1 VQNLHCKD
9 KRSVWFVVHKG
20 VLFVLAVF
28 KFFVTVYFKCSIRR
42 HPQSG
47 NITGYY
53 RLVES
58 YRNADDRICHR
69 TILNVG
75 FMEDTTVE
83 QRNKIQ
89 KHLTHKYEHRQILF
103 EETDPVVIKYVD
115 ELWKRIIDTQRLDIV
130 LFDQRVRMVDIDTIN
145 HRDVREVGA
154 EWIGYHTWDK
164 LQLTPLLLSKGWTE
178 EQVQLAAA
186 QVISRAVYPASELKT
201 ARWIKENS
209 AVCEL
214 TGYDIE
220 KVTKD
225 KLYQSALSLY
235 TLKDELEKHL
245 STRTNDLFDIEDK
258 IILYDLTNTYF
269 EGEHRKSRLAKFGKS
284 KEKRSDAKLVV
295 LALVVN
301 IEGFVKYSS
310 IHQGNIADCN
320 TLSTMI
326 DKLAT
331 HTCKQKKAVIV
342 LDAGIATE
350 ENLALIEAKG
360 YKYLCVSRSK
370 LKQYQAVQD
379 RLTVL
384 MDTKSNKAIR
394 LRAVTTEKNTD
405 YYLEVKS
412 NAKEKKE
419 AGMKNQFEHRFEEA
433 LQRIHKG
440 VHSKGGIRQAD
451 KVHQRIGRAKERYPS
466 VQQYY
471 IIDVSVNEKTKV
483 VTQIAWKKDEARHG
497 DKTDSLGIYFLRTNL
512 NVADEVIVWNIYNT
526 IREIENTFRTLK
538 TDLDLRPIYHK
549 NDDATMAHLHLGIL
563 AYWMVNTVRHQLKSQ
578 KINSCWTEIVR
589 IANTQ
594 KVITTTGKN
603 TFNQVASTRKCSEP
617 NENLKSIYDILKTNY
632 KPFRKR
638 KSVVHKPTPKKIE
651 TQQLRLLQPT

>member
-1 VQNLHCKD
+1 M
-9 KRSVWFVVHKG
+9 
-20 VLFVLAVF
+20 
-28 KFFVTVYFKCSIRR
+28 FFAFVYFKCSIRR

-47 NITGYY
+47 NISGYF

-75 FMEDTTVE
+75 FMEEDTTAE

-89 KHLTHKYEHRQILF
+89 KHLTNKYEHQQMLF
-103 EETDPVVIKYVD
+103 EETDPVVIQYVA
-115 ELWKRIIDTQRLDIV
+115 ELWQRIIDDKRLDISS
-130 LFDQRVRMVDIDTIN
+130 FEQRARMVNIDTLN
-145 HRDVREVGA
+145 HRDVREVGS
-154 EWIGYHTWDK
+154 EWIGYHTWNK
-164 LQLTPLLLSKGWTE
+164 LQLTPFLLSKGWSE
-178 EQVQLAAA
+178 EQVQLAAT

-201 ARWIKENS
+201 TRWIKENS

-214 TGYDIE
+214 TGYDME

-235 TLKDELEKHL
+235 ALKDELEKHL
-245 STRTNDLFDIEDK
+245 SIRTNDLFDIEDK

-269 EGEHRKSRLAKFGKS
+269 EGEHRDSKLAKFGRS
-284 KEKRSDAKLVV
+284 KEKRNDAKLVV

-301 IEGFVKYSS
+301 IEGFIKYSS
-310 IHQGNIADCN
+310 IHQGNIADCD

-331 HTCKQKKAVIV
+331 HSCPNKKAVIV

-350 ENLALIEAKG
+350 DNLKLIEAKG

-370 LKQYQAVQD
+370 LKDYQTIED

-384 MDTKSNKAIR
+384 MDTKSNKPIR
-394 LRAVTTEKNTD
+394 LRGVTTDKNTD

-412 NAKEKKE
+412 HAKETKE
-419 AGMKNQFEHRFEEA
+419 AGMKSQFEQRFEEA

-440 VHSKGGIRQAD
+440 LHSKGGVKQAD
-451 KVHQRIGRAKERYPS
+451 KVNQRIGRAKERYPS

-471 IIDVSVNEKTKV
+471 IIEVSADEKTNV
-483 VTQIAWKKDEARHG
+483 VTELAWKKDEAKHAS
-497 DKTDSLGIYFLRTNL
+497 KEKSLGVYFLRTNL
-512 NVADEVIVWNIYNT
+512 NVSDEVIVWNIYNT
-526 IREIENTFRTLK
+526 IREIESTFRTLK

-563 AYWMVNTVRHQLKSQ
+563 AYWLVNTVRHQLKS
-578 KINSCWTEIVR
+578 KNINSCWTEIVR
-589 IANTQ
+589 IGNTQ
-594 KVITTTGKN
+594 KMITTTGKN
-603 TFNQVASTRKCSEP
+603 TYDHIVSTRKCSEP
-617 NENLKSIYDILKTNY
+617 NNNLKEIFDTLKANY
-632 KPFRKR
+632 RPFRKR
-638 KSVVHKPTPKKIE
+638 KSVVHKQTVKKIE
-651 TQQLRLLQPT
+651 TQQIRQLQPG

>member
-1 VQNLHCKD
+1 M
-9 KRSVWFVVHKG
+9 
-20 VLFVLAVF
+20 
-28 KFFVTVYFKCSIRR
+28 YFKCSIRR
-42 HPQSG
+42 HPQWG
-47 NITGYY
+47 DLTGYY

-89 KHLTHKYEHRQILF
+89 KHLTEKYEHKQMLF
-103 EETDPVVIKYVD
+103 DETDPVVKKYVD
-115 ELWKRIIDTQRLDIV
+115 ELWQRIIDTKRLDIIP
-130 LFDQRVRMVDIDTIN
+130 FDQRATMVDIDTVK
-145 HRDVREVGA
+145 HRDVREIGA
-154 EWIGYHTWDK
+154 EWIGYHSWDN
-164 LQLTPLLLSKGWTE
+164 LQITPLLLSKGWTE
-178 EQVQLAAA
+178 DQVQLAAT
-186 QVISRAVYPASELKT
+186 QIISRAVYPASELKT
-201 ARWIKENS
+201 ARWIRENS

-225 KLYQSALSLY
+225 KLYQSALNLY

-245 STRTNDLFDIEDK
+245 STRTNDLFNIEDK

-269 EGEHRKSRLAKFGKS
+269 EGEKRKSRLAEFGRS

-301 IEGFVKYSS
+301 IEGFIKYSS
-310 IHQGNIADCN
+310 VHEGNIADCD

-326 DKLAT
+326 DKLAG
-331 HTCKQKKAVIV
+331 HTCKEKKAVIV

-350 ENLALIEAKG
+350 DNLQLIEAKG

-370 LKQYQAVQD
+370 LKHYQPIQD
-379 RLTVL
+379 KLTVL
-384 MDTKSNKAIR
+384 METKSKQYIR
-394 LRAVTTEKNTD
+394 LRAVTTEKNID

-412 NAKEKKE
+412 NAKQIKE
-419 AGMKNQFEHRFEEA
+419 AGMKNQFEQRFEEA
-433 LQRIHKG
+433 LLRIHKG
-440 VHSKGGIRQAD
+440 VHSKGGIKQSD
-451 KVHQRIGRAKERYPS
+451 KVHQRIGRVKERYPS

-471 IIDVSVNEKTKV
+471 IIDVSADEKTKV
-483 VTQIAWKKDEARHG
+483 VTEITWKKDEYRHG
-497 DKTDSLGIYFLRTNL
+497 DKSDSLGVYFLRTNL

-526 IREIENTFRTLK
+526 IREIENTFRILK

-563 AYWMVNTVRHQLKSQ
+563 AYWIVNTVRHQLKS
-578 KINSCWTEIVR
+578 KNINSCWTEIVR

-603 TFNQVASTRKCSEP
+603 TFDQVVSTRKCSEP
-617 NENLKSIYDILKTNY
+617 NENLKVIYAALKTND

-638 KSVVHKPTPKKIE
+638 KSVVHKPPLKKIE
-651 TQQLRLLQPT
+651 TQQIRLLQPT